1 MELQSRWKS
10 PVLWTAIGAQIVAL
24 LLLTGVLGSDKA
36 DLVNQVF
43 GYALQIAVAIG
54 ILNNPADKE
63 NW

>member
-1 MELQSRWKS
+1 MEQSRWKS

-54 ILNNPADKE
+54 ILNNPVDKE
-63 NW
+63 SW